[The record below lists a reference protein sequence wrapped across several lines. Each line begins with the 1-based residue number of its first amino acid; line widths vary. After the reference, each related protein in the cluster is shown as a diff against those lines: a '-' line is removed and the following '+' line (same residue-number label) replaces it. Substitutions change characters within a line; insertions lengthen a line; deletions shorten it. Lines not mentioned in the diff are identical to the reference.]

1 MQRKYRIDD
10 LIDDPFCTP
19 HIQPSNTYYLINMTK
34 KLIFLLA
41 FFVFSNAYSQSSYDF
56 GDDKYR
62 PNMGQSGKDVIW
74 IPTGNE
80 LVTKML
86 KIANVGPSDLVY
98 DLGAGDGKI
107 AIAAAREFGARAVGI
122 EYNPEM
128 AALGQRNAERAG
140 VANRV
145 KIIQGDIF
153 KEDFSKATVVTLYL
167 LPELNQQLR
176 PTLLKMKP
184 GTRVVSHAFDMAD
197 WQPDG
202 EIDNPPKGYFWI
214 VPANVSGEWALDSF
228 DSKTSTILN
237 LSQKFQY
244 VGGNLTM
251 GKKTQPILNA
261 ELKGD
266 KLQFSYVDDIGNLR
280 TVRMT
285 FTGTDVKGEEN
296 SAYMIRSFSGF
307 KR

>member
-1 MQRKYRIDD
+1 
-10 LIDDPFCTP
+10 
-19 HIQPSNTYYLINMTK
+19 MTK

-140 VANRV
+140 VDNRV

-153 KEDFSKATVVTLYL
+153 KEDFTKATVVTLYL

>member
-1 MQRKYRIDD
+1 
-10 LIDDPFCTP
+10 
-19 HIQPSNTYYLINMTK
+19 MTK

-153 KEDFSKATVVTLYL
+153 KEDFTKATVVTLYL

-202 EIDNPPKGYFWI
+202 EIDNPPKGYFWV

-228 DSKTSTILN
+228 DSQTSTTLN
-237 LSQKFQY
+237 LSQKFQF
-244 VGGNLTM
+244 VGGNLTL

-266 KLQFSYVDDIGNLR
+266 KLQFSYVDDMNNLR

-285 FTGTDVKGEEN
+285 FNGTDVKGEEN

>member
-1 MQRKYRIDD
+1 
-10 LIDDPFCTP
+10 
-19 HIQPSNTYYLINMTK
+19 MTK

-41 FFVFSNAYSQSSYDF
+41 FFVFSNAHSQSSYDF

-153 KEDFSKATVVTLYL
+153 KEDFTKATVVTLYL

>member
-1 MQRKYRIDD
+1 MQLKYRIDD
-10 LIDDPFCTP
+10 LIDDPLCTP

-62 PNMGQSGKDVIW
+62 PKMGQSGKDVIW

-153 KEDFSKATVVTLYL
+153 KEDFTKATVVTLYL

-202 EIDNPPKGYFWI
+202 EIDNPPKGYFWV

-251 GKKTQPILNA
+251 GKKMQPILNA

-285 FTGTDVKGEEN
+285 FNGTDVKGEEN

>member
-1 MQRKYRIDD
+1 MI
-10 LIDDPFCTP
+10 
-19 HIQPSNTYYLINMTK
+19 K

-41 FFVFSNAYSQSSYDF
+41 FFAFSNAFSQSSTEL

-80 LVTKML
+80 LVNKML
-86 KIANVGPSDLVY
+86 KIANVGPSDLLY

-107 AIAAAREFGARAVGI
+107 AIAAARDFGARAVGI
-122 EYNPEM
+122 EFNPDM

-140 VANRV
+140 VANKV

-176 PTLLKMKP
+176 PTILKMKP
-184 GTRVVSHAFDMAD
+184 GTRVVSHAFDMGD
-197 WQPDG
+197 WQPDA
-202 EIDNPPKGYFWI
+202 EIDSPAKGYFWI
-214 VPANVSGEWALDSF
+214 VPANVSGEWSLDSF
-228 DSKTSTILN
+228 DSKSSTILN

-244 VGGNLTM
+244 VGGNLTL

-261 ELKGD
+261 GLKGD
-266 KLQFSYVDDIGNLR
+266 RLQFSYIDDMNNLR
-280 TVRMT
+280 TVRLS
-285 FTGTDVKGEEN
+285 FNGSNIKGEEN
-296 SAYMIRSFSGF
+296 SNYMIREFSGF

>member
-1 MQRKYRIDD
+1 
-10 LIDDPFCTP
+10 
-19 HIQPSNTYYLINMTK
+19 
-34 KLIFLLA
+34 
-41 FFVFSNAYSQSSYDF
+41 
-56 GDDKYR
+56 
-62 PNMGQSGKDVIW
+62 MGQSGKDVIW

-153 KEDFSKATVVTLYL
+153 KEDFTKATVVTLYL

-251 GKKTQPILNA
+251 GKKMQPILNA

-285 FTGTDVKGEEN
+285 FNGTDVKGEEN

>member
-1 MQRKYRIDD
+1 
-10 LIDDPFCTP
+10 
-19 HIQPSNTYYLINMTK
+19 MTK

-153 KEDFSKATVVTLYL
+153 KEDFTKATVVTLYL

>member
-1 MQRKYRIDD
+1 
-10 LIDDPFCTP
+10 
-19 HIQPSNTYYLINMTK
+19 MTK

-285 FTGTDVKGEEN
+285 FNGTDVKGEEN

>member
-1 MQRKYRIDD
+1 MI
-10 LIDDPFCTP
+10 
-19 HIQPSNTYYLINMTK
+19 K
-34 KLIFLLA
+34 KLFFLLA
-41 FFVFSNAYSQSSYDF
+41 FFVFSNVFAQSSYDF
-56 GDDKYR
+56 GDDKYK

-122 EYNPEM
+122 EFNPDM
-128 AALGQRNAERAG
+128 AALGQRNAKRAG
-140 VANRV
+140 VADKV

-176 PTLLKMKP
+176 PTILKMKP
-184 GTRVVSHAFDMAD
+184 GTRVVSHAFDMGD

-202 EIDNPPKGYFWI
+202 EIDNPAKGYFWV

-228 DSKTSTILN
+228 DSKTSTMLN

-244 VGGNLTM
+244 VGGNLTL

-266 KLQFSYVDDIGNLR
+266 KLQFSYVDDMNNLR

-285 FTGTDVKGEEN
+285 FNGTDVKGEEN

>member
-1 MQRKYRIDD
+1 
-10 LIDDPFCTP
+10 
-19 HIQPSNTYYLINMTK
+19 MTK

-153 KEDFSKATVVTLYL
+153 KEDFTKATVVTLYL

-244 VGGNLTM
+244 VGGNLIM

>member
-1 MQRKYRIDD
+1 
-10 LIDDPFCTP
+10 
-19 HIQPSNTYYLINMTK
+19 MTK

-153 KEDFSKATVVTLYL
+153 KEDFTKATVVTLYL

-251 GKKTQPILNA
+251 GKKMQPILNA

-285 FTGTDVKGEEN
+285 FNGTDVKGEEN

>member
-1 MQRKYRIDD
+1 MI
-10 LIDDPFCTP
+10 
-19 HIQPSNTYYLINMTK
+19 K
-34 KLIFLLA
+34 KLFFLLA
-41 FFVFSNAYSQSSYDF
+41 FFVFSNAFAQSSYDF
-56 GDDKYR
+56 GDDKYK

-86 KIANVGPSDLVY
+86 KIANVGPSDLLY

-122 EYNPEM
+122 EFNPDM
-128 AALGQRNAERAG
+128 AALGQRNAQRAG
-140 VANRV
+140 VADKV

-176 PTLLKMKP
+176 PTILKMKP
-184 GTRVVSHAFDMAD
+184 GTRVVSHAFDMGD

-202 EIDNPPKGYFWI
+202 EIDSPAKGYFWV

-228 DSKTSTILN
+228 DSQTSTILN

-244 VGGNLTM
+244 VGGNLTL

-261 ELKGD
+261 DLKGD
-266 KLQFSYVDDIGNLR
+266 KLQFSYVDDMNNLR

-285 FTGTDVKGEEN
+285 FNGSNVKGEEN